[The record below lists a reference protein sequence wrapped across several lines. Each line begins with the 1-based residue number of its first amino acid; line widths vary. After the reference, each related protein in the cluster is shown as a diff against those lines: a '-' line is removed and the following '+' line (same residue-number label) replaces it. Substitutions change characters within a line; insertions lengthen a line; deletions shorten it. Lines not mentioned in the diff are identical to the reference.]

1 MPANKK
7 QPAAKSAG
15 RPAGGRTGGRAGEP
29 LGGPAEGDVDG
40 STFEE
45 ALERLETI
53 VEELEAG
60 SLSLDQSLARYEEG
74 MRLSRRL
81 TRTLDQAEKRI
92 ERLVDEGGEPT
103 TRPFER
109 AAGERAAGEPDA
121 DDEDAGEPA
130 GREANDRRSGDEGE
144 LPF

>member
-7 QPAAKSAG
+7 PPAKPSARPGADSAG
-15 RPAGGRTGGRAGEP
+15 DE
-29 LGGPAEGDVDG
+29 DG
-40 STFEE
+40 TSFEE

-60 SLSLDQSLARYEEG
+60 SLTLDQSLARYEEG
-74 MRLSRRL
+74 MRLSKRL

-92 ERLVDEGGEPT
+92 ERLVEEGGEPT
-103 TRPFER
+103 IRPLE
-109 AAGERAAGEPDA
+109 
-121 DDEDAGEPA
+121 DDPG
-130 GREANDRRSGDEGE
+130 GRETNDRTAEGGEGE

>member
-1 MPANKK
+1 MPANRK
-7 QPAAKSAG
+7 QPASSAAA
-15 RPAGGRTGGRAGEP
+15 RAAARASTAAAAGPEN
-29 LGGPAEGDVDG
+29 E
-40 STFEE
+40 SSFEE
-45 ALERLETI
+45 ALDRLETI

-92 ERLVDEGGEPT
+92 ERLVEEGAEVT
-103 TRPFER
+103 TRMLER
-109 AAGERAAGEPDA
+109 APGESAPG
-121 DDEDAGEPA
+121 DEEPA
-130 GREANDRRSGDEGE
+130 ASDGAPGSGEGE